1 MNEKSVMKTLSKFS
15 PDVRKQLKFYVY
27 RLVDPRNGKTF
38 YVGKGQGNRV
48 FDHMNMALKL
58 YKGGDDTKEY
68 QTKESE
74 KYDVIKAIHEV
85 GLEVIPIIA
94 ASAFPGWAL
103 FLI

>member
-1 MNEKSVMKTLSKFS
+1 M
-15 PDVRKQLKFYVY
+15 
-27 RLVDPRNGKTF
+27 
-38 YVGKGQGNRV
+38 